1 VCILP
6 FMPPVRPS
14 LVALVVGL
22 NLSGCA
28 HRVNQIPPQPQ
39 RQPTPRLSTEF
50 QGRGPIG
57 LDLPE
62 DREVLDHIARSGCM
76 LTPLTARLTL
86 NGTVSGQRLETAIWI
101 AVLRDSLRIESTS
114 NRPFVLTS
122 RDTRSE
128 GATLRRKGEPL
139 VRSADVPALVHA
151 TIGVPLTATD
161 FHALLLTCPMGGVGY
176 TLRTGPNRL
185 DVETERRGGFD
196 TLHLSRSGRRS
207 PWRLQALTSTH
218 KALSLRWRTELDAP
232 FASAPKIL
240 RLTSI
245 DWKGEP
251 STEFDLTATMDRVQ
265 ISPAVDPFEDPA
277 AADEET
283 ITLEALKAT
292 GTRMPLILP

>member
-1 VCILP
+1 
-6 FMPPVRPS
+6 MPRVRLS
-14 LVALVVGL
+14 LVALLVVGL

-28 HRVNQIPPQPQ
+28 HRVNQTPPQTQ
-39 RQPTPRLSTEF
+39 RQPTPRSFPEF

-57 LDLPE
+57 LDLAE
-62 DREVLDHIARSGCM
+62 DREVLEHLAGAACM

-86 NGTVSGQRLETAIWI
+86 NGTVSGQRLQTAIWI
-101 AVLRDSLRIESTS
+101 GVLRDSLRIESTS

-128 GATLRRKGEPL
+128 GATLRREGEPL

-151 TIGVPLTATD
+151 AIGVPLTGRD
-161 FHALLLTCPMGGVGY
+161 FHSLLLTCPMGGVGY
-176 TLRTGPNRL
+176 TLRTGPNKL
-185 DVETERRGGFD
+185 DVSTDRQGGFD
-196 TLHLSRSGRRS
+196 VLHLSRSGRRS
-207 PWRLQALTSTH
+207 SWRLLGMTSNHDAL
-218 KALSLRWRTELDAP
+218 LLRWRTELDAP

-251 STEFDLTATMDRVQ
+251 SPEFDLTARVDRVQ
-265 ISPAVDPFEDPA
+265 ISPAVDPFEDRA
-277 AADEET
+277 AADEEA